1 MPLSPYIPHIHIA
14 YFSMEIAVR
23 PEMHTYTGGLGVL
36 AGDTARSCADLEL
49 SVAFVTLIS
58 RAGYFRQQID
68 ANGRQIEQPDW
79 WEPAKWCTPLDAMI
93 AVQIEGRRVWIR
105 PWLFVHASPRG
116 HQVPILLLDT
126 DLEPNSQEDRTLTH
140 YLYGGDDAYRLKQEV
155 VLGIGG
161 IRLLRALGFDLQTY
175 HLNEGHAAFL
185 TLELLNRYRLPPEEL
200 EPGEPPYEIAE
211 VRERCVFT
219 SHTPIETGH
228 PPSPADEPFRP

>member
-1 MPLSPYIPHIHIA
+1 
-14 YFSMEIAVR
+14 
-23 PEMHTYTGGLGVL
+23 
-36 AGDTARSCADLEL
+36 
-49 SVAFVTLIS
+49 
-58 RAGYFRQQID
+58 
-68 ANGRQIEQPDW
+68 
-79 WEPAKWCTPLDAMI
+79 
-93 AVQIEGRRVWIR
+93 VWIR